1 MPLRKVPAMTVSID
15 IGNTFTGY
23 AYHIRGEREPETF
36 NTSMV
41 SANQTW
47 SQEAVGLLAYK
58 TPTCIL
64 LTSDKAFE
72 AFGYE
77 AENAYLKLVKK
88 KEHERVY
95 YFERFKMKT
104 KGEWVSIY
112 SDIFI
117 NNLAFKQNEQSR
129 TVADLGRYR

>member
-1 MPLRKVPAMTVSID
+1 MSLRNVLAMTVSID

-36 NTSMV
+36 NISMI
-41 SANQTW
+41 SANQIW

-64 LTSDKAFE
+64 FTSDKKFE

-77 AENAYLKLVKK
+77 AEKAYLKLVKK

-104 KGEWVSIY
+104 NGELVSIY
-112 SDIFI
+112 NDRFI
-117 NNLAFKQNEQSR
+117 HNLAS
-129 TVADLGRYR
+129 